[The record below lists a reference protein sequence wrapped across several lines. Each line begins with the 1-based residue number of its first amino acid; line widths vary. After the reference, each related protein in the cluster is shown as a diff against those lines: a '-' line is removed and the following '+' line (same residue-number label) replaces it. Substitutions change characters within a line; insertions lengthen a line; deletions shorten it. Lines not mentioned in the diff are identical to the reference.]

1 MKSALAVAVVFG
13 TRPDAVKMAPVV
25 AALTR
30 DPRFRCVTIATAQ
43 HREMLDEV
51 LDLFGIKAEY
61 DLGVMTEGQSLTDIT
76 TRVLERIGTVL
87 ADVRPEV
94 VLVHGDTTT
103 STAAALAAYYHKIPV
118 GHVEAGLR
126 TSTMYEPFPE
136 EINRRLTGVLAT
148 YHFAP
153 TPLAKQNLLREGKD
167 PKNILVTGNTVIDA
181 FTQIH
186 GSIGDKDAV
195 PVETPRM
202 IFAEAH
208 RRENLGEPMEA
219 ICRAFKAVVCARPD
233 VSLVWPVHPN
243 PPIVEA
249 VRRNLEGVP
258 RVHLMQPLGYRRLVA
273 TIARAT
279 IVATDSGGLQEEAPT
294 LGKPVL
300 VLRRVTERPEGLQA
314 GTLRL
319 AGVTEQEIAAHLS
332 ELLDDSAAY
341 QKMAKAA
348 NPYGDGHASR
358 RIADGLWAQMRGGA
372 LPDEFVPPNLD
383 NEATAN
389 EATAN
394 EATANEATDLQVRS
408 HKRQ

>member
-1 MKSALAVAVVFG
+1 MKSPLSVAVVFG

-25 AALTR
+25 SALSC

-51 LDLFGIKAEY
+51 LNLFGITAEY
-61 DLGVMTEGQSLTDIT
+61 DLGVMTEGQSLTDVT
-76 TRVLERIGTVL
+76 TRVLERVGTVL
-87 ADVRPEV
+87 ADVRPAL

-103 STAAALAAYYHKIPV
+103 STAAALAAYYQKIPV

-126 TSTMYEPFPE
+126 TSTIYEPFPE

-153 TPLAKQNLLREGKD
+153 TPLAKQNLLGEGKD
-167 PKNILVTGNTVIDA
+167 PKSIIVTGNTVIDA
-181 FTQIH
+181 FMTIH
-186 GSIGDKDAV
+186 KSVSEADVV
-195 PVETPRM
+195 PVNTPRV

-208 RRENLGEPMEA
+208 RRENLGEPLEA
-219 ICRAFKAVVCARPD
+219 ICRAFKRVVSARPD

-243 PPIVEA
+243 PPIVEV

-258 RVHLMQPLGYRRLVA
+258 RVHLMQPLGYRQLVA

-279 IVATDSGGLQEEAPT
+279 LVATDSGGLQEEAPT

-319 AGVTEQEIAAHLS
+319 AGVTEEEIAMHLS
-332 ELLDDSAAY
+332 ELLDNAAAY
-341 QKMAKAA
+341 QKMAKAV

-358 RIADGLWAQMRGGA
+358 RIADGVWGYLRGGA
-372 LPDEFVPPNLD
+372 MPEEFVPPATD
-383 NEATAN
+383 NATTDN
-389 EATAN
+389 ATTDN
-394 EATANEATDLQVRS
+394 VATDLQVRS
-408 HKRQ
+408 RKRG